1 MGTPTLFCPGAK
13 EAFTP
18 GGVEPINTTVS
29 KPSTMASFRIVREAF
44 MTTPFPVPAGNTT
57 VSTPG
62 GGPGNIA

>member
-1 MGTPTLFCPGAK
+1 METVTLSCPGAK

-29 KPSTMASFRIVREAF
+29 VPSTMVSFRMVREAF
-44 MTTPFPVPAGNTT
+44 MTTPFLVLTGNTT

-62 GGPGNIA
+62 GGPGKLV